1 MNTVY
6 FTINKHQTNEIKN
19 REQNTSI
26 IQNPNKK

>member
-26 IQNPNKK
+26 IIENAP